1 MTLQELKDSKNLPNI
16 SDSELIKIIN
26 DMFKMQ
32 PAVSDLSYSL
42 DDSMVEKIKYSPALM
57 DMYIEQEMSKPG
69 VDKST
74 QYAKVIKELQEREAE
89 LSSKQGFEEEKRYLQ
104 EKAQTLT
111 SEKMMLDSIMT
122 TFEKNKGTLVNN
134 IDLKSLQHLNKD
146 ALALFMMGMSGDLQG
161 LYQLLPLVQ
170 QLGTR
175 VDQLYEV
182 VQQNQTMIDTPN
194 GPIHMG
200 ETEVE
205 APPEPEII
213 PERKP
218 EVTQVKKPETKVILN
233 SLQDLKNKKKIPASL
248 KDEDLIK
255 YCNEI
260 LKFNPPIKDMNYV
273 MNQDKYNKLAQ
284 SVFFQNAK
292 VKSEIQHEHKG
303 VVDKYSTL
311 IANYQSMLD
320 RMAPYPEFASEVA
333 KITTLM
339 EELKT
344 AQKTYKD
351 TVVGLDA
358 QNIEQYFDFAVSN
371 REGIS
376 SLVSNASKGITSA
389 QEEKAIEL
397 DEEIATLRGQVERL
411 EKVSDKHLVTR
422 IKRDFNLKRL
432 NNRIE
437 RLRQKQ
443 GRIKA
448 SQRRIININTEMYRR
463 RMEREFEKFE
473 REQGKID
480 YATQQKLNQVEN
492 LNAKK
497 EEIASINRKLT
508 SLEEKRREAGLI
520 GRLRIDGQKEKLDGR
535 RKRVQ
540 AAVKRLETK
549 IGKIDL
555 SQQYQTSFNDNFAFA
570 M

>member
-1 MTLQELKDSKNLPNI
+1 MTIQELKDSKKIPSI

-26 DMFKMQ
+26 DMLKVQ
-32 PAVSDLSYSL
+32 PEISDLNYSL
-42 DDSMVEKIKYSPALM
+42 EDSVVDKIKYSPAIM
-57 DMYIEQEMSKPG
+57 DEFYEQEMAKTG
-69 VDKST
+69 LDKSS
-74 QYAKVIKELQEREAE
+74 QYAKVLKEMQDKQTE
-89 LSSKQGFEEEKRYLQ
+89 LLGLSGYEEEKKYLQ
-104 EKAQTLT
+104 EKIQIITL
-111 SEKMMLDSIMT
+111 EKRMLDSIME
-122 TFEKNKGTLVNN
+122 TFEKNKTALANN
-134 IDLKSLQHLNKD
+134 IDLKSLQGLDKN
-146 ALALFMMGMSGDLQG
+146 ALALFMMGMSSDLQG
-161 LYQLLPLVQ
+161 LSQMLPLIQ
-170 QLGTR
+170 QLSSR
-175 VDQLYEV
+175 VDQLYGMI
-182 VQQNQTMIDTPN
+182 QQEQTTVATPEDQTVESTTEEEKE
-194 GPIHMG
+194 I
-200 ETEVE
+200 EVE
-205 APPEPEII
+205 APPKPKII
-213 PERKP
+213 PEQKP
-218 EVTQVKKPETKVILN
+218 EVKVALN

-248 KDEDLIK
+248 KNEEIIR

-260 LKFNPPIKDMNYV
+260 LKFNPQIKDETYIFK
-273 MNQDKYNKLAQ
+273 QEQYDKLAR

-303 VVDKYSTL
+303 VIDKYSTL
-311 IANYQSMLD
+311 IDNYQSMLD
-320 RMAPYPEFASEVA
+320 RMKPYPEFASEVE

-339 EELKT
+339 EELRT
-344 AQKTYKD
+344 AQKIYKN

-371 REGIS
+371 REGVS
-376 SLVSNASKGITSA
+376 SFVADAAKAITSS

-397 DEEIATLRGQVERL
+397 DSKIATLTGQVERL

-422 IKRDFNLKRL
+422 IRRNVNIKRL
-432 NNRIE
+432 NNKIE

-443 GRIKA
+443 GKIKA
-448 SQRRIININTEMYRR
+448 SQRRIINISTEMYKK
-463 RMEREFEKFE
+463 RMQKEFEKFE
-473 REQGKID
+473 REQGRLD

-497 EEIASINRKLT
+497 EEIESISRKIT
-508 SLEEKRREAGLI
+508 SLEEKRSEVGAL
-520 GRLRIDGQKEKLDGR
+520 GRMRIDGQKDRLDNR